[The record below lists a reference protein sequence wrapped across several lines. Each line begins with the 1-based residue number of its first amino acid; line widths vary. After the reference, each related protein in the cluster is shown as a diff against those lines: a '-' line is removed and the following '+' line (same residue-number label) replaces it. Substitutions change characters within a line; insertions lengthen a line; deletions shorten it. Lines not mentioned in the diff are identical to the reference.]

1 MKKSAL
7 LFLPLAS
14 LLLTGCNQLKDLMN
28 VFSNLNIGGSEES
41 SEREQ
46 GNREGFEKAID
57 LINQKNYFMVYKAV
71 VLNMPITV
79 YYEIDENRVKLG
91 DDYTDYSNANEDG
104 YAWDYV
110 YNSETGNYTKQ
121 MHDLSNEPASSRY
134 LTREHLDASNY
145 VYNEEKR
152 CYEMKPAKLSY
163 YGFEYSSITV
173 STVEDNRVKTIY
185 IDTTIP
191 SDNTDYSSSFTATLT
206 QFGEASVS
214 MPTNYVEA

>member
-14 LLLTGCNQLKDLMN
+14 LLLTGCNQLKDLFN
-28 VFSNLNIGGSEES
+28 VFKNLSLDTSEGS
-41 SEREQ
+41 RDQ
-46 GNREGFEKAID
+46 GTREGFEKAID
-57 LINQKNYFMVYKAV
+57 LINQKNYFMVYKAE
-71 VLNMPITV
+71 VLGIMMNV
-79 YYEIDENRVKLG
+79 YYEIDENRVKIG
-91 DDYTDYSNANEDG
+91 DDYTDYSNANVDG

-145 VYNEEKR
+145 EYNEEKR

-173 STVEDNRVKTIY
+173 STVENNRVKTVY

-191 SDNTDYSSSFTATLT
+191 STNTAMSSSFTATLT
-206 QFGEASVS
+206 QFGEARVT
-214 MPTNYVEA
+214 MPDNYVEA